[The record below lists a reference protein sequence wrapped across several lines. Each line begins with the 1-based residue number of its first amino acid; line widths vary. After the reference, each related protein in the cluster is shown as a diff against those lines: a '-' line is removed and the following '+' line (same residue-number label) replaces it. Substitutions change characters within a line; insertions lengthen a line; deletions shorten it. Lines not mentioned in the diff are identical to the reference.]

1 MGGAAASPA
10 RSEVRRRP
18 PDRRRQILHHASEL
32 FASNGFHAVRMEDI
46 ADGLG
51 ITARAL
57 YRHFQNKQDLLSHVI
72 LEDQDR
78 LLAALDD
85 PSGGHAPTLDDLLR
99 HLIEASL
106 DSLRL
111 GPLWQ
116 REARHLAAADFARV
130 RAGTQRIGGAVC
142 GAIRA
147 ADTGLPSFR
156 ADVRAWAA
164 VSIVTSP
171 GHYDP
176 TLPRRRLAALLQA
189 ASRAAIGAPGPA
201 EPDPVGGPSRQPRD
215 RAPSSRREL
224 LLAAAAR
231 AFRERGFG
239 GVSLDEFGIV
249 GPAVYR
255 YFDGKSDILETLIA
269 RLQDWIAL
277 EDSRALHRAIE
288 DTDVVTE
295 LVHGYVRLAF
305 EATDLLAVSVTEALH
320 LADGAAERERR
331 VRTDNIMEWVR
342 WLRIARPDLPD
353 PAAQALVH
361 ATRTMINDV
370 VRVPRLAQDPG
381 SRSELESCAL
391 AVLLATELPWK
402 TSVRSTR

>member
-1 MGGAAASPA
+1 
-10 RSEVRRRP
+10 
-18 PDRRRQILHHASEL
+18 
-32 FASNGFHAVRMEDI
+32 
-46 ADGLG
+46 
-51 ITARAL
+51 
-57 YRHFQNKQDLLSHVI
+57 
-72 LEDQDR
+72 
-78 LLAALDD
+78 
-85 PSGGHAPTLDDLLR
+85 
-99 HLIEASL
+99 
-106 DSLRL
+106 
-111 GPLWQ
+111 
-116 REARHLAAADFARV
+116 
-130 RAGTQRIGGAVC
+130 
-142 GAIRA
+142 
-147 ADTGLPSFR
+147 
-156 ADVRAWAA
+156 
-164 VSIVTSP
+164 
-171 GHYDP
+171 
-176 TLPRRRLAALLQA
+176 
-189 ASRAAIGAPGPA
+189 
-201 EPDPVGGPSRQPRD
+201 
-215 RAPSSRREL
+215 L

-277 EDSRALHRAIE
+277 EDSRALHRAVE

-305 EATDLLAVSVTEALH
+305 DATDLLAVSVTEALH

-331 VRTDNIMEWVR
+331 VRTDNITEWVR

-370 VRVPRLAQDPG
+370 VRVPRLAQDPR